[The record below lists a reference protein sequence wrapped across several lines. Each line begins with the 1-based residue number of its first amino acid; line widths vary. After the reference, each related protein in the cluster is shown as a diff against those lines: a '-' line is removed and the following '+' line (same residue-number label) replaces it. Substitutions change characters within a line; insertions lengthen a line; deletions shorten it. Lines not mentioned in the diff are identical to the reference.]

1 MTNSAAVLA
10 DAAAYAAA
18 VEEASQ
24 AAAAYYATGEST
36 LDDDAYDRLARGI
49 AAYEADHPDEILESS
64 PTGKVAGGAAV
75 GDVPHTVPMLSL
87 DNVFSAEQ
95 FVTWTASLE
104 RRIGRPVEAWS
115 VEPKLDGLAVAARYR
130 EGRLE
135 QLITRGDGTAG
146 EDVSHAAPAVV
157 GLPERLDAPVTIE
170 VRGEILMTNEQFE
183 QGNAIRTEH
192 GGAPFANPRNG
203 AAGTLRAKDRAYRV
217 ETTFFAYGAL
227 PLADSGELAATLTE
241 LPHSELLAY
250 VAGLGVHTAAA
261 TEVAPLRVTTAA
273 EVQARVEEIG
283 ALRAALPF
291 GIDGIVIK
299 ADLAA
304 DRHEAGS
311 GTRAPRWAIAYKLP
325 AVEKITRLLAV
336 EWNVGRTGIIAPR
349 AVLEPVEI
357 DGSTVGYAT
366 LHNPADITRR
376 DLRLGDQVMVY
387 KAGDIIPRIEA
398 PVAHLRTGDERP
410 IEFPASCPQC
420 GSEIDTSE
428 QRWRCTRG
436 RNCRLVA
443 SVSYAAGRDQLDIE
457 GLGAT
462 RVVQLVDAGLVTDFA
477 DLFTLEREQL
487 LALDRMGE
495 TSTDNLLAAI
505 ETARTRP
512 LSRVFCA
519 LGVRG
524 TGRSMSRRIARYFA
538 TMDHIVAADAES
550 LQRVDGIG
558 KEKATAVVAELEE
571 LAPLIEKLVRAGV
584 TMTEPGATPPPEPG
598 TEEEAAGTG
607 AELPLA
613 GMKVVVT
620 GAMTGALEKLS
631 RNQMNELIERAGG
644 KSSSSVSA
652 RTSLLVAGE
661 KAGSKRTK
669 AEGLGI
675 RIAGPEEFAELVA
688 EFLVGESGEASVVGV
703 AGELGEAAESAES
716 AESGKA
722 VGADDAVEAWDA
734 LKAEEPV
741 VAVLAVAEAVESP
754 AGVAEA
760 AGTVEAGEKPTETV
774 NGAAERAGT
783 VVVAEAVEV

>member
-1 MTNSAAVLA
+1 MVPMTNSAAVLA

-18 VEEASQ
+18 VEQASV
-24 AAAAYYATGEST
+24 AAAAYYATGESA

-49 AAYEADHPDEILESS
+49 AAYEADHPEEVLAAS

-104 RRIGRPVEAWS
+104 RRIGRPVTAWS

-130 EGRLE
+130 DGRFE
-135 QLITRGDGTAG
+135 RLITRGDGTAG
-146 EDVSHAAPAVV
+146 EDVSHAAGAVV
-157 GLPERLDAPVTIE
+157 GLPERLAEPVTIE
-170 VRGEILMTNEQFE
+170 VRGEILMTNDQFD
-183 QGNAIRTEH
+183 QGNATRTGH

-227 PLADSGELAATLTE
+227 PLPDSGELGETLAE
-241 LPHSELLAY
+241 LPHSEVLSY
-250 VAGLGVHTAAA
+250 VAGLGVHTAAG
-261 TEVAPLRVTTAA
+261 TDVAPVLAA
-273 EVQARVEEIG
+273 TVEEVQARVDAIG
-283 ALRAALPF
+283 SLRAALPF

-304 DRHEAGS
+304 DQREAGS

-325 AVEKITRLLAV
+325 AVEKITRLLSV

-349 AVLEPVEI
+349 AVLEPVVI

-398 PVAHLRTGDERP
+398 PVVHLRTGDETP
-410 IEFPASCPQC
+410 IDFPENCPQC
-420 GSEIDTSE
+420 GSDIDTSE

-462 RVVQLVDAGLVTDFA
+462 RVVQLVDAGLVADFA

-538 TMDHIVAADAES
+538 TMDRIVAADVET

-558 KEKATAVVAELEE
+558 KEKAAAVVAELVE
-571 LAPLIEKLVRAGV
+571 LAPLIDKLVAAGV
-584 TMTEPGATPPPEPG
+584 SMTEPGATPPPEPG
-598 TEEEAAGTG
+598 TEEEAAAGAGAEAVGDAGTG
-607 AELPLA
+607 PTLPLA
-613 GMKVVVT
+613 GMTVVVT
-620 GAMTGALEKLS
+620 GAMSGALEKLS

-644 KSSSSVSA
+644 KSSSSVSQ
-652 RTSLLVAGE
+652 RTSLLVAGD

-669 AEGLGI
+669 AEDLGI
-675 RIAGPEEFAELVA
+675 RIAVPEEFAELVGA
-688 EFLVGESGEASVVGV
+688 FLA
-703 AGELGEAAESAES
+703 AGE
-716 AESGKA
+716 
-722 VGADDAVEAWDA
+722 DA
-734 LKAEEPV
+734 
-741 VAVLAVAEAVESP
+741 
-754 AGVAEA
+754 
-760 AGTVEAGEKPTETV
+760 
-774 NGAAERAGT
+774 
-783 VVVAEAVEV
+783 

>member
-1 MTNSAAVLA
+1 MGAMTNSAVVLA
-10 DAAAYAAA
+10 DTAAYAAA
-18 VEEASQ
+18 VEEATE

-36 LDDDAYDRLARGI
+36 LDDDAYDRLVRGI
-49 AAYEADHPDEILESS
+49 AAYEQEHPQEVLDAS

-87 DNVFSAEQ
+87 DNVFSADQ

-104 RRIGRPVEAWS
+104 RRIGRPVAAWS

-130 EGRLE
+130 AGRLE

-146 EDVSHAAPAVV
+146 EDVSHAIGTVV
-157 GLPERLDAPVTIE
+157 GLPEQLAEPVTIE
-170 VRGEILMTNEQFE
+170 MRGEILMTTEQFE
-183 QGNAIRTEH
+183 QANAVRTEH

-203 AAGTLRAKDRAYRV
+203 AAGTLRAKDRAYTV
-217 ETTFFAYGAL
+217 EMTFFAYGAL
-227 PLADSGELAATLTE
+227 PLPDSGGLTETLAE
-241 LPHSELLAY
+241 LPHSEVLAY
-250 VAGLGVHTAAA
+250 VARLGVHTAADTDVAPRTVA
-261 TEVAPLRVTTAA
+261 TVEEAQSRVGEVA
-273 EVQARVEEIG
+273 
-283 ALRAALPF
+283 ALRASLPF

-304 DRHEAGS
+304 DQREAGS
-311 GTRAPRWAIAYKLP
+311 GSRAPRWAIAYKLP
-325 AVEKITRLLAV
+325 AVEKVTRLLGV

-357 DGSTVGYAT
+357 DGSTVSYAT

-376 DLRLGDQVMVY
+376 DLRLGDRVMVY

-398 PVAHLRTGDERP
+398 PVAHLRTGDEKP
-410 IEFPASCPQC
+410 IDFPESCPQC

-428 QRWRCTRG
+428 QRWRCVRG
-436 RNCRLVA
+436 RDCRLVA
-443 SVSYAAGRDQLDIE
+443 SISYAAGRDQLDIE

-462 RVVQLVDAGLVTDFA
+462 RVVQLVDAGLVADFA

-487 LALDRMGE
+487 LGLERMGE

-505 ETARTRP
+505 EAARAQP

-538 TMDHIVAADAES
+538 HMDRIRAADAEE

-558 KEKATAVVAELEE
+558 KEKAAGVVAELVE
-571 LAPLIEKLVRAGV
+571 LAPLIEKLVAAGV

-598 TEEEAAGTG
+598 ERDAEAAATDGEGG
-607 AELPLA
+607 ALPLD
-613 GMKVVVT
+613 GMTVVVT
-620 GAMTGALEKLS
+620 GAMTGVLEKLS
-631 RNQMNELIERAGG
+631 RNEMNELIERAGG
-644 KSSSSVSA
+644 KSSSSVSK

-669 AEGLGI
+669 AEDLGI
-675 RIAGPEEFAELVA
+675 RIAAPDEFAELVA
-688 EFLVGESGEASVVGV
+688 VFLPS
-703 AGELGEAAESAES
+703 
-716 AESGKA
+716 
-722 VGADDAVEAWDA
+722 
-734 LKAEEPV
+734 
-741 VAVLAVAEAVESP
+741 
-754 AGVAEA
+754 
-760 AGTVEAGEKPTETV
+760 
-774 NGAAERAGT
+774 
-783 VVVAEAVEV
+783 EV

>member
-1 MTNSAAVLA
+1 MVTMTNSAAVLA

-18 VEEASQ
+18 VEEASR

-49 AAYEADHPDEILESS
+49 AAYEAEHPDGIHESS

-104 RRIGRPVEAWS
+104 RRIGRPVAAWS

-130 EGRLE
+130 AGRLE

-146 EDVSHAAPAVV
+146 EDVSHAAAAVV
-157 GLPERLDAPVTIE
+157 GLPERLDAPVTLE

-227 PLADSGELAATLTE
+227 PLAGSGEITETLTE
-241 LPHSELLAY
+241 RPHSELLAY

-261 TEVAPLRVTTAA
+261 TEVAPVRVSTVE
-273 EVQARVEEIG
+273 EVQARVEEIA

-304 DRHEAGS
+304 DQREAGS
-311 GTRAPRWAIAYKLP
+311 GTRAPRWAIAHKLP
-325 AVEKITRLLAV
+325 AVEKITRLLSV

-398 PVAHLRTGDERP
+398 PVAHLRTGDETP
-410 IEFPASCPQC
+410 IVFPESCPQC
-420 GSEIDTSE
+420 GSEIDMSE

-505 ETARTRP
+505 ETARSRP

-558 KEKATAVVAELEE
+558 KEKAAAVVEELAE
-571 LAPLIEKLVRAGV
+571 LAPLIDKLVRAGV

-598 TEEEAAGTG
+598 TEEQEGAGAG

-620 GAMTGALEKLS
+620 GSMTGALEKLS

-661 KAGSKRTK
+661 KAGAKRTK

-675 RIAGPEEFAELVA
+675 RIADPEEFAELLA
-688 EFLVGESGEASVVGV
+688 DFLTGEGAAATETGAAGRTGETDEAVGV
-703 AGELGEAAESAES
+703 
-716 AESGKA
+716 
-722 VGADDAVEAWDA
+722 V
-734 LKAEEPV
+734 
-741 VAVLAVAEAVESP
+741 AVAEAVVE
-754 AGVAEA
+754 VAA
-760 AGTVEAGEKPTETV
+760 
-774 NGAAERAGT
+774 
-783 VVVAEAVEV
+783 VAEAVSEAEVVAVSEAEVGRDAGETEAVQA

>member
-1 MTNSAAVLA
+1 MGGMTNSAVVLA
-10 DAAAYAAA
+10 DTAAYAAA

-49 AAYEADHPDEILESS
+49 AAYEEDHPQDVLAGS

-95 FVTWTASLE
+95 FATWTASLE
-104 RRIGRPVEAWS
+104 RRISRPVTAWS

-130 EGRLE
+130 AGRLE

-146 EDVSHAAPAVV
+146 EDVSHAIGTVV
-157 GLPERLDAPVTIE
+157 GLPRQLAEPVTIE
-170 VRGEILMTNEQFE
+170 MRGEILMTTEQFE
-183 QGNAIRTEH
+183 QANTLRTEH
-192 GGAPFANPRNG
+192 GGAPFANARNG
-203 AAGTLRAKDRAYRV
+203 AAGTLRAKDRPYTV
-217 ETTFFAYGAL
+217 EMTFFAYGAL
-227 PLADSGELAATLTE
+227 ALPDSGELTATLAE
-241 LPHSELLAY
+241 LPHSEILGR
-250 VAGLGVHTAAA
+250 VADLGVHTAADTA
-261 TEVAPLRVTTAA
+261 VAPRTVSTV
-273 EVQARVEEIG
+273 EDVQARVEEV
-283 ALRAALPF
+283 ASLRATLPF

-304 DRHEAGS
+304 DQRDAGS

-325 AVEKITRLLAV
+325 AVEKVTRLLGV

-357 DGSTVGYAT
+357 DGSTVSYAT

-376 DLRLGDQVMVY
+376 DLRIGDHVMVY

-398 PVAHLRTGDERP
+398 PVAHLRTGEEKP
-410 IEFPASCPQC
+410 VVFPEACPQC

-428 QRWRCTRG
+428 QRWRCVRG

-443 SVSYAAGRDQLDIE
+443 SISYAAGRDQLDIE

-462 RVVQLVDAGLVTDFA
+462 RVVQLVDAGLVADFA
-477 DLFTLEREQL
+477 DLFVLERGQL
-487 LALDRMGE
+487 LALERMGE

-505 ETARTRP
+505 DAARAQP

-538 TMDHIVAADAES
+538 DMDRIRAADAET

-558 KEKATAVVAELEE
+558 KEKAAGVVAELVE
-571 LAPLIEKLVRAGV
+571 LAPLIEKLVAAGL

-598 TEEEAAGTG
+598 EEDGTAADGEG
-607 AELPLA
+607 ADGKPLD
-613 GMKVVVT
+613 GMTVVVT

-644 KSSSSVSA
+644 KSSSSVSK
-652 RTSLLVAGE
+652 RTTLLVAGE

-669 AEGLGI
+669 AEDLGV
-675 RIAGPEEFAELVA
+675 RIAEPGEFAELIA
-688 EFLVGESGEASVVGV
+688 QFLPS
-703 AGELGEAAESAES
+703 
-716 AESGKA
+716 
-722 VGADDAVEAWDA
+722 
-734 LKAEEPV
+734 
-741 VAVLAVAEAVESP
+741 
-754 AGVAEA
+754 
-760 AGTVEAGEKPTETV
+760 
-774 NGAAERAGT
+774 
-783 VVVAEAVEV
+783 EV

>member
-1 MTNSAAVLA
+1 MTNSAVVLA
-10 DAAAYAAA
+10 DTATYAAA
-18 VEEASQ
+18 VEEASR

-36 LDDDAYDRLARGI
+36 LDDDAYDRLVRGI
-49 AAYEADHPDEILESS
+49 AAYEQEHPEEMLDAS
-64 PTGKVAGGAAV
+64 PTGKVAGGAAT

-104 RRIGRPVEAWS
+104 RRIGRPVAAWS

-130 EGRLE
+130 AGRLE

-146 EDVSHAAPAVV
+146 EDVSHAIGTVV
-157 GLPERLDAPVTIE
+157 GLPEQLAEPVTIE
-170 VRGEILMTNEQFE
+170 MRGEILMTTEQFE
-183 QGNAIRTEH
+183 QANAVRTEH

-203 AAGTLRAKDRAYRV
+203 AAGTLRAKDRGYTV
-217 ETTFFAYGAL
+217 EMTFFAYGAL
-227 PLADSGELAATLTE
+227 PLPDSGELTDRLAG
-241 LPHSELLAY
+241 LPHSEVLSY
-250 VAGLGVHTAAA
+250 VARLGVHTAAD
-261 TEVAPLRVTTAA
+261 TDVAPRTVATVE
-273 EVQARVEEIG
+273 EVQSRVEEVA
-283 ALRAALPF
+283 ALRASLPF

-304 DRHEAGS
+304 DQREAGS

-325 AVEKITRLLAV
+325 AVEKVTRLLAV

-376 DLRLGDQVMVY
+376 DLRLGDRVMVY

-398 PVAHLRTGDERP
+398 PVAHLRTGDEKP
-410 IEFPASCPQC
+410 IDFPEACPQC

-428 QRWRCTRG
+428 QRWRCVRG
-436 RNCRLVA
+436 RDCRLVA
-443 SVSYAAGRDQLDIE
+443 SISYAAGRDQLDIE

-462 RVVQLVDAGLVTDFA
+462 RVVQLVDAGLVADFA
-477 DLFTLEREQL
+477 DLFTLDREQL
-487 LALDRMGE
+487 LGLERMGE

-505 ETARTRP
+505 ATARTQP

-538 TMDHIVAADAES
+538 DMDRIRAADAEE

-558 KEKATAVVAELEE
+558 KEKAAGVVAELVE
-571 LAPLIEKLVRAGV
+571 LAPLIEKLVAAGV
-584 TMTEPGATPPPEPG
+584 NMTEPGATPPPEPG
-598 TEEEAAGTG
+598 EESTEAAAVGG
-607 AELPLA
+607 DGEGDGLPLE
-613 GMKVVVT
+613 GMTVVVT

-631 RNQMNELIERAGG
+631 RNEMNELIERAGG
-644 KSSSSVSA
+644 KSSSSVSK

-669 AEGLGI
+669 AEDLGV
-675 RIAGPEEFAELVA
+675 RIAAPDEFAELVA
-688 EFLVGESGEASVVGV
+688 VFLPS
-703 AGELGEAAESAES
+703 
-716 AESGKA
+716 
-722 VGADDAVEAWDA
+722 
-734 LKAEEPV
+734 
-741 VAVLAVAEAVESP
+741 
-754 AGVAEA
+754 
-760 AGTVEAGEKPTETV
+760 
-774 NGAAERAGT
+774 
-783 VVVAEAVEV
+783 EV

>member
-1 MTNSAAVLA
+1 MVTMTNSAAVLA

-18 VEEASQ
+18 VEQASV
-24 AAAAYYATGEST
+24 AAAAYYATGESAM
-36 LDDDAYDRLARGI
+36 DDDAYDRLARGI
-49 AAYEADHPDEILESS
+49 AAYEADHPEEVLAAS

-95 FVTWTASLE
+95 FATWTASLE
-104 RRIGRPVEAWS
+104 RRIGRPVTAWS

-130 EGRLE
+130 DGRFE
-135 QLITRGDGTAG
+135 RLITRGDGTAG
-146 EDVSHAAPAVV
+146 EDVSHAAGAVV
-157 GLPERLDAPVTIE
+157 GLPERLAEPVTIE
-170 VRGEILMTNEQFE
+170 VRGEILMTNDQFD
-183 QGNAIRTEH
+183 QGNATRTEH

-227 PLADSGELAATLTE
+227 PLPDSGELGETLAE
-241 LPHSELLAY
+241 LPHSEVLSY
-250 VAGLGVHTAAA
+250 VAGLGVHTAAG
-261 TEVAPLRVTTAA
+261 TDVAPVLAA
-273 EVQARVEEIG
+273 TVEEVQARVDAIG
-283 ALRAALPF
+283 SLRAALPF

-304 DRHEAGS
+304 DQREAGS

-325 AVEKITRLLAV
+325 AVEKITRLLSV

-349 AVLEPVEI
+349 AVLEPVVI

-398 PVAHLRTGDERP
+398 PVVHLRTGDETP
-410 IEFPASCPQC
+410 IDFPESCPQC
-420 GSEIDTSE
+420 GSDIDTSE

-462 RVVQLVDAGLVTDFA
+462 RVVQLVDAGLVADFA

-505 ETARTRP
+505 EAARTRP

-538 TMDHIVAADAES
+538 TMDRIVAADVET

-558 KEKATAVVAELEE
+558 KEKAAAVVAELVE
-571 LAPLIEKLVRAGV
+571 LAPLIDKLVAAGV
-584 TMTEPGATPPPEPG
+584 SMTEPGATPPPEPG
-598 TEEEAAGTG
+598 TEEEAAAGAGAEAVGDAGTG
-607 AELPLA
+607 STLPLA
-613 GMKVVVT
+613 GMTVVVT
-620 GAMTGALEKLS
+620 GAMSGALEKLS

-644 KSSSSVSA
+644 KSSSSVSQ

-669 AEGLGI
+669 AEDLGI
-675 RIAGPEEFAELVA
+675 RIAAPEEFAELVGA
-688 EFLVGESGEASVVGV
+688 FLA
-703 AGELGEAAESAES
+703 AGE
-716 AESGKA
+716 
-722 VGADDAVEAWDA
+722 DA
-734 LKAEEPV
+734 
-741 VAVLAVAEAVESP
+741 
-754 AGVAEA
+754 
-760 AGTVEAGEKPTETV
+760 
-774 NGAAERAGT
+774 
-783 VVVAEAVEV
+783 